1 VVIETLHEE
10 IRNRDRKLEQL
21 LNEKNFAANEY
32 ERHLSELQNIIRDR
46 ESEIVHINDKFDVEK
61 FFFEI

>member
-1 VVIETLHEE
+1 
-10 IRNRDRKLEQL
+10 